1 MKEKIKGFITDYIM
15 SHDDNGLFRQ
25 PLIGFSSVED
35 ERYERIKEIV
45 GLHHLHPREVLPTCR
60 TVISFFIPFTKKVIE
75 SNILEG
81 RTKVSHLWAKTYY
94 ECNKLINSLAGDL
107 VDYLKD
113 LNINGAT
120 IPATHGFDKV
130 NFVAPWSHKSAAVI
144 AGLGE
149 LGVHSLLI
157 TDKGCAG
164 RLGTVFIDI
173 EIEPEDNKVPD
184 EPRCLY
190 YRNGSCTECVDMC
203 PTKALSIDSL
213 NKKVCY
219 KKLLHT
225 DEIYTDLG
233 KCDSCGKCSL
243 GPCAY
248 YE

>member
-1 MKEKIKGFITDYIM
+1 LREKIQGFITDYVM
-15 SHDDNGLFRQ
+15 NHNHNGLFRE
-25 PLIGFSSVED
+25 PLIGFSSAED
-35 ERYERIKEIV
+35 ARYENIKEII
-45 GLHHLHPREVLPTCR
+45 GPHHLHPREVLPTCK
-60 TVISFFIPFTKKVIE
+60 TVLSFFIPFTKKVVD
-75 SNILEG
+75 SNIAEG
-81 RTKVSHLWAKTYY
+81 KTKVSYIWAKTYY
-94 ECNKLINSLAGDL
+94 ECNNLINSLSGDL
-107 VDYLKD
+107 IEYLRGF
-113 LNINGAT
+113 NITGSTVQAT
-120 IPATHGFDKV
+120 QGFDKV
-130 NFVAPWSHKSAAVI
+130 KFVAPWSHKSAAVI
-144 AGLGE
+144 GGLGE
-149 LGVHSLLI
+149 LGLHSLLI

-164 RLGTVFIDI
+164 RLGTVFLDV

-190 YRNGSCTECVDMC
+190 YRDGSCTECVDMC

-233 KCDSCGKCSL
+233 KCDSCGRCSL